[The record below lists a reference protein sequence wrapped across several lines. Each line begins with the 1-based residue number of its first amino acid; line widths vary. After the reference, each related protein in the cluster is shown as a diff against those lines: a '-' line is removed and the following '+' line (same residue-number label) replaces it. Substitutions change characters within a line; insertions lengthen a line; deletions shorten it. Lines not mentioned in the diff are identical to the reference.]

1 MAAILPEL
9 EALDDLVVLEE
20 WSNELWT
27 ADTIKVCE
35 NVDCTNCTSDAD
47 FTTYANEYMEA
58 CWADEDSEDHE
69 EDWVPRR
76 KRRSVMVS
84 TPTRPKMT
92 SVAVQASAW
101 SIDESVRQ
109 SESQDRLRLFARMC
123 NAEAKITEL
132 QHEMVALTNHT
143 NIRFTQVYSGKC
155 YQEKWRSDTV
165 GDVLARAKKINFVP
179 VLPKIETFTT
189 DCDF

>member
-27 ADTIKVCE
+27 ADTIKVVE
-35 NVDCTNCTSDAD
+35 STNGTSDAD

-84 TPTRPKMT
+84 TPTIPKMT

-101 SIDESVRQ
+101 SIDESVCQ

-143 NIRFTQVYSGKC
+143 NLRFMQVYSGKC

-165 GDVLARAKKINFVP
+165 ADVLARAKKINFSAMA
-179 VLPKIETFTT
+179 KIDTFKT
-189 DCDF
+189 DC